1 MNNLQSWHIKIFFC
15 FFVSTFLAPEY
26 SSAQSV
32 SADLL
37 KADSLFEL
45 KKYTESFDEYQ
56 TVFEQ
61 GMASPQMLMKM
72 AFIKEGLDEY
82 PEALFYLTKYYD
94 LTHNNLVL
102 KKINEIAEKQGL
114 LGYDV
119 TDADFIMSWY
129 SLYYDL
135 ILTVVMSVIFVLL
148 LLQVYRFLKKKGFST
163 GLMTWQLIF
172 GLFLAVVVN
181 YPFSKPE
188 AIIVEPATY
197 LMKGPSAG
205 APMLEIVSQGHKVKV
220 LDAGQIWTKIL
231 WHDAEVYVRSG
242 SLKRLG

>member
-15 FFVSTFLAPEY
+15 FFVSTFLTPEY

-61 GMASPQMLMKM
+61 GLASPQMLMKM

-220 LDAGQIWTKIL
+220 LDVGQIWTKIL
-231 WHDAEVYVRSG
+231 WQDAEVYVRSG

>member
-15 FFVSTFLAPEY
+15 FFVSTFLTPEY

-56 TVFEQ
+56 LVFEA

-148 LLQVYRFLKKKGFST
+148 LLQVYRFLKKKNFST
-163 GLMTWQLIF
+163 GLMTWQLVF
-172 GLFLAVVVN
+172 GLSLVVVVN
-181 YPFSKPE
+181 YPLSKPE

>member
-15 FFVSTFLAPEY
+15 FFVSTFLTPEY

-32 SADLL
+32 SADLV

-61 GMASPQMLMKM
+61 GLASPQMLMKM

-114 LGYDV
+114 QGYDL
-119 TDADFIMSWY
+119 TDADFFMSWY

-135 ILTVVMSVIFVLL
+135 ILSVVMTVIFVLL
-148 LLQVYRFLKKKGFST
+148 LLQVYRFLKKKGFSA
-163 GLMTWQLIF
+163 GVMTWQLVF
-172 GLFLAVVVN
+172 GVALAVVVN
-181 YPFSKPE
+181 YPFSDRE
-188 AIIVEPATY
+188 AIIIEPATY

>member
-1 MNNLQSWHIKIFFC
+1 MDNLQSGYIKIFFC
-15 FFVSTFLAPEY
+15 FLLGVFLVPEY
-26 SSAQSV
+26 SSAQGV
-32 SADLL
+32 NPVLT

-45 KKYTESFDEYQ
+45 KKYTESFEQYQQVFDE
-56 TVFEQ
+56 

-94 LTHNNLVL
+94 LTHSNLVL
-102 KKINEIAEKQGL
+102 RKINEIAEKQGL
-114 LGYDV
+114 VGYDV
-119 TDADFIMSWY
+119 TDADFFISWY
-129 SLYYDL
+129 AVYSDL
-135 ILTVVMSVIFVLL
+135 LFTGLMCVIVIFLA
-148 LLQVYRFLKKKGFST
+148 LQAFRFYKRKKLSA

-172 GLFLAVVVN
+172 ALALAVVVN
-181 YPFSKPE
+181 YPFGSAE

-220 LDAGQIWTKIL
+220 LDEGQIWTKIQ
-231 WHDAEVYVRSG
+231 WRDREVYVRTG